1 MSSLDFQQD
10 KAGRVNIL
18 LVDDQPARLMSYESV
33 LEPLGHNLVCAT
45 SGPEALERVMGMDF
59 ALILLDVSM
68 PGMDG
73 FETAAMIHD
82 HPRYER
88 TPIIFVTGVHDTEF
102 DRLRGYKL
110 GAVDYVAVPVVPE
123 ILRSKVAVLIELHC
137 KRRDLQ
143 VLNESLEEANRAL
156 AEANFS
162 LEQEKARELEALNL
176 SLQASNRELEHA
188 NAALHG
194 QIAERNR
201 VELALKEADRR
212 KDEFLAILA
221 HELRNPLAALS
232 ASARLLGK
240 QGQNPEVAAMA
251 CGAVQR
257 QVGHMARLLDD
268 LLDVSRISHGRMRLH
283 MAPVEVGD
291 IVRSAVDM
299 VRTQMEAKQQ
309 TLDVKL
315 AELPAPVV
323 ADAVRLTQVVAN
335 LLNNAAKYTQVGGH
349 IEVRVHSGNEAVSV
363 AVRDNGMGISPAV
376 LDQVFDMFSQAGR
389 SSSEAQGGLGIGL
402 TLVKGLMKLHNGQVR
417 AASEGEGRGSE
428 FIISLPRD
436 ATTQAPVAEPAS
448 PVGEEGIRPLR
459 ILVADDNVD
468 SAMSWSLLIE
478 DGGHQVVTAYDGL
491 AALESAERFRPQV
504 ALLDVGMPHLDGYE
518 VARRIRAS
526 SWGREA
532 WLIAVTGWGQA
543 KDRAMAG
550 EAGFDEHF
558 TKPLDPA
565 QLTRIL
571 QKASSRL
578 SAKAAGAGTNSA
590 PEANNFQ

>member
-1 MSSLDFQQD
+1 MSSMAYPQD
-10 KAGRVNIL
+10 APGRVNIL
-18 LVDDQPARLMSYESV
+18 LVDDQPARLLSYQTV
-33 LEPLGHNLVCAT
+33 LEPLGHNLVCAA
-45 SGPEALERVMGMDF
+45 SGHEALERVMGTDF

-110 GAVDYVAVPVVPE
+110 GAVDYVSVPVVPE
-123 ILRSKVAVLIELHC
+123 ILRSKVAVLIELQC

-143 VLNESLEEANRAL
+143 VLNQSLEEANRAL
-156 AEANFS
+156 ADANLS

-176 SLQASNRELEHA
+176 SLQGSNRELEHA
-188 NAALHG
+188 NAALHA

-240 QGQNPEVAAMA
+240 QGQNREIAAMA

-268 LLDVSRISHGRMRLH
+268 LLDVSRISHGRMRLQ
-283 MAPVEVGD
+283 MERVDVGD

-299 VRTQMEAKQQ
+299 VRPQMEAKQQ
-309 TLDVKL
+309 TVEVEIAD
-315 AELPAPVV
+315 APAPVK
-323 ADAVRLTQVVAN
+323 ADTVRLTQVVAN
-335 LLNNAAKYTQVGGH
+335 LLNNSAKYTQAGGR
-349 IEVRVHSGNEAVSV
+349 IEVRMRSDGTTISV
-363 AVRDNGMGISPAV
+363 AVRDNGMGISPSM

-402 TLVKGLMKLHNGQVR
+402 TLVKGLMKLHNGHVR
-417 AASEGEGRGSE
+417 ALSDGEGRGSE
-428 FIISLPRD
+428 FVITLPRED
-436 ATTQAPVAEPAS
+436 VAEAQEVQPLVAD
-448 PVGEEGIRPLR
+448 GAIQPLR

-468 SAMSWSLLIE
+468 SAMRWPLLIQE
-478 DGGHQVVTAYDGL
+478 GGHEVATAYDGL
-491 AALESAERFRPQV
+491 SALESAERLRPQV
-504 ALLDVGMPHLDGYE
+504 LLLDVGMPHLDGYE
-518 VARRIRAS
+518 VARRIRATD
-526 SWGREA
+526 WGREA
-532 WLIAVTGWGQA
+532 WLVAVTGWGQA
-543 KDRAMAG
+543 RDRALAG

-558 TKPLDPA
+558 TKPLDPD
-565 QLTRIL
+565 QLTRTL
-571 QKASSRL
+571 QRVCARL
-578 SAKAAGAGTNSA
+578 PKKSA
-590 PEANNFQ
+590 

>member
-1 MSSLDFQQD
+1 MRGQEFQLEKTGQ
-10 KAGRVNIL
+10 VNIL

-33 LEPLGHNLVCAT
+33 LEQLGHNLVCAA

-110 GAVDYVAVPVVPE
+110 GAVDYVSVPVVPE

-143 VLNESLEEANRAL
+143 VLNQSLEEANRAL
-156 AEANFS
+156 AVTNLT

-176 SLQASNRELEHA
+176 SLQGSNRELEHA
-188 NAALHG
+188 NAALHA

-240 QGQNPEVAAMA
+240 QGQNREIAAMA

-268 LLDVSRISHGRMRLH
+268 LLDVSRISHGRMRLQ
-283 MAPVEVGD
+283 MERVDVGD
-291 IVRSAVDM
+291 IVRSAIDM
-299 VRTQMEAKQQ
+299 VRPQMEAKQQ
-309 TLDVKL
+309 TVEVEIAD
-315 AELPAPVV
+315 APAPVK
-323 ADAVRLTQVVAN
+323 ADTVRLTQVVAN
-335 LLNNAAKYTQVGGH
+335 LLNNSAKYTQAGGR
-349 IEVRVHSGNEAVSV
+349 IEVRMRSDGTTISV
-363 AVRDNGMGISPAV
+363 AVRDNGMGISPSM

-402 TLVKGLMKLHNGQVR
+402 TLVKGLMKLHNGHVR
-417 AASEGEGRGSE
+417 ALSDGEGRGSE
-428 FIISLPRD
+428 FVITLPRED
-436 ATTQAPVAEPAS
+436 VAEAQAVQPLVAD
-448 PVGEEGIRPLR
+448 GAIQPLR

-468 SAMSWSLLIE
+468 SAMSWTLLIQE
-478 DGGHQVVTAYDGL
+478 GGHEVATAYDGL
-491 AALESAERFRPQV
+491 SALESAERLRPQV
-504 ALLDVGMPHLDGYE
+504 LLLDVGMPHLDGYE
-518 VARRIRAS
+518 VARRIRATD
-526 SWGREA
+526 WGREA
-532 WLIAVTGWGQA
+532 WLVAVTGWGQA
-543 KDRAMAG
+543 RDRALAG

-558 TKPLDPA
+558 TKPLDPD
-565 QLTRIL
+565 QLTRTL
-571 QKASSRL
+571 QRVCARL
-578 SAKAAGAGTNSA
+578 PKKSA
-590 PEANNFQ
+590 